1 MAKTY
6 RLFKVAKELNVGT
19 SVLVNKLEQE
29 GISIDNSPN
38 AKLSPEMYDLLLQEF
53 ATDKRLREKAKAMT
67 EKRNEER
74 MSLLNRQDTV
84 TTRKPEEEK
93 KTPEQQ
99 IKSATELRA
108 DVSRMGGEPGK
119 PDAPATE
126 ENPAESTPPA
136 KEEKAPEPVEE
147 KPTPEAKE
155 DKPVEKAPEPEPE
168 PKVAEPEQK
177 AEPKPEPK
185 PEPKVEP
192 APEPEPEKP
201 EPAAKDAEPEKEE
214 KKTGASLNVVGH
226 IDLDALKKK
235 KAKPAPKA
243 EKPKK
248 KQEEEPKP
256 KPEPKAEK
264 PAEEAK
270 PEDPKEPE
278 KIITAGDNAPQLAG
292 LKVLGK
298 IDLGDDRKKKRGGN
312 KKKEDKPGD
321 KQTSDSSDASGKR
334 RRKRKR
340 KKVTTS
346 DVGNA
351 SRDKRGKRGKKK
363 EISQKELGK
372 SIRSTMAQIEQGSS
386 RSRQRNRRAKRDADA
401 EKRRL
406 QEMRA
411 DEASR
416 TIEVTEF
423 ITANEFANLIDVEVN
438 DVIMHSFNL
447 GRMITINQRLDAEV
461 IELIAAEYGFGVEFV
476 DAKEQEFVEVEE
488 EDTPED
494 LKPRDPIIT
503 VMGHVDHGKTTLLD
517 HLRKANVAE
526 GEAGGITQHIG
537 AYKVQVDDHHIT
549 FLDTPGHEAF
559 TAMRARGAQVTDIVI
574 IVIAADDAVMP
585 QTKEAINHAQA
596 AGVPMVFAFNKI
608 DKPGANPDKIR
619 TQLADM
625 DILVEDWGGD
635 YQAQEISAK
644 MGTGVEDLLEKV
656 IIQAELLE
664 LQANPDRFASGT
676 VIEARLDRGRG
687 NVATMLV
694 QRGTMRVGDP
704 LVAGIHFGKV
714 RALINQKGER
724 VEEAGPATPVQVLG
738 LTGQPAAGDRFQV
751 YDSESSAKDV
761 AQKRQELVREQTF
774 RQRTRL
780 SLDEFARTRDR
791 GELNLIIKGDVD
803 GSVEALAGSLL
814 KLSTDEVNVNIVMK
828 AVGGITEND
837 VNLASASEAII
848 LAFNTRPSAAARTLA
863 EREEIDI
870 RTYSVIYDA
879 INDVKSAMEGLLAPE
894 IKEEVTGTAE
904 IRDLFKISKVG
915 TIAGCMVTSGKIN
928 RNDRVRVIRD
938 GVVIYTNDIASL
950 KRFKDDAKD
959 VSAGFECGI
968 MVQNYNDLKIG
979 DILETFKEIEIKRK
993 LE

>member
-19 SVLVNKLEQE
+19 SVLVDKLGQE

-38 AKLSPEMYDLLLQEF
+38 AKITPEMYDLLLQEF
-53 ATDKRLREKAKAMT
+53 ATDKQLREKAKAMT

-93 KTPEQQ
+93 KTPEEQ

-108 DVSRMGGEPGK
+108 DVSRMGGEPVK
-119 PDAPATE
+119 PKAPQQEEAKPEPAPA
-126 ENPAESTPPA
+126 A
-136 KEEKAPEPVEE
+136 KEEPAPTAPAVEPAPVAKKAEPVAE
-147 KPTPEAKE
+147 K
-155 DKPVEKAPEPEPE
+155 KAPEPEP
-168 PKVAEPEQK
+168 A
-177 AEPKPEPK
+177 PEPD
-185 PEPKVEP
+185 PEVVVPEHKVEP
-192 APEPEPEKP
+192 TPDPEPEPEP
-201 EPAAKDAEPEKEE
+201 RPEKEA
-214 KKTGASLNVVGH
+214 KSGPQLNVVGH

-235 KAKPAPKA
+235 KAHPAKA
-243 EKPKK
+243 EKPK
-248 KQEEEPKP
+248 E
-256 KPEPKAEK
+256 KPEPKPQPQAKAKEAPAQK
-264 PAEEAK
+264 DAEESG
-270 PEDPKEPE
+270 DSE

-292 LKVLGK
+292 LTVLGK
-298 IDLGDDRKKKRGGN
+298 IDLGDSRKKKPGN
-312 KKKEDKPGD
+312 KKKDEKPVQRGES
-321 KQTSDSSDASGKR
+321 QSDASKR

-340 KKVTTS
+340 KKVTTT
-346 DVGNA
+346 DAGNA
-351 SRDKRGKRGKKK
+351 NKDNRGKRGKKK

-372 SIRSTMAQIEQGSS
+372 SIRSTMAQLEQGSS
-386 RSRQRNRRAKRDADA
+386 RNRQRSRRARRDADA
-401 EKRRL
+401 EKRRV

-416 TIEVTEF
+416 IIEVTEF

-476 DAKEQEFVEVEE
+476 DAKEQDFVEVEE
-488 EDTPED
+488 EDSPED

-537 AYKVQVDDHHIT
+537 AYQAKVDDHRIT

-596 AGVPMVFAFNKI
+596 AEVPMVFAFNKI
-608 DKPGANPDKIR
+608 DKPGANADKIR

-625 DILVEDWGGD
+625 DILVEDWGGE

-656 IIQAELLE
+656 LIQSELLE
-664 LQANPDRFASGT
+664 LKANPDRFASGT

-694 QRGTMRVGDP
+694 QRGTLKVGDP
-704 LVAGIHFGKV
+704 MVAGIHFGKV

-724 VEEAGPATPVQVLG
+724 VKEAGPSTPVQVLG

-848 LAFNTRPSAAARTLA
+848 LAFNTRPSAVARTLA

-879 INDVKSAMEGLLAPE
+879 INDVKLAMEGLLAPE
-894 IKEEVTGTAE
+894 IREEVTGTAE
-904 IRDLFKISKVG
+904 VRDLFKISKVG

-938 GVVIYTNDIASL
+938 GVVIYTNDLASL

-959 VSAGFECGI
+959 VAAGFECGI

>member
-19 SVLVNKLEQE
+19 SVLVDKLAHE

-38 AKLSPEMYDLLLQEF
+38 AKITPEMYDLLLQEF

-93 KTPEQQ
+93 KTPEEQ

-108 DVSRMGGEPGK
+108 DVSRMGG
-119 PDAPATE
+119 APAAVEPPVVE
-126 ENPAESTPPA
+126 EPAPA
-136 KEEKAPEPVEE
+136 PVEVEAAPEPVAETPSPAPIEE
-147 KPTPEAKE
+147 KPAPE
-155 DKPVEKAPEPEPE
+155 VSPEPEPE
-168 PKVAEPEQK
+168 PIQQSAEPVQEEPVVEQV
-177 AEPKPEPK
+177 P
-185 PEPKVEP
+185 EP
-192 APEPEPEKP
+192 APEPAPEVKP
-201 EPAAKDAEPEKEE
+201 EPVAEAPAVQPKPEEPKPEKE
-214 KKTGASLNVVGH
+214 AAPQLNVVGH

-235 KAKPAPKA
+235 KARPAPA
-243 EKPKK
+243 PENK
-248 KQEEEPKP
+248 KQEPKQAAP
-256 KPEPKAEK
+256 KPEPK
-264 PAEEAK
+264 PDPK
-270 PEDPKEPE
+270 PEEPKEE
-278 KIITAGDNAPQLAG
+278 KIITAGENAPQLAG

-298 IDLGDDRKKKRGGN
+298 IDLGDDRKKKRGA
-312 KKKEDKPGD
+312 KKKDEKPSAKTEDKSGGD
-321 KQTSDSSDASGKR
+321 AGKR

-340 KKVTTS
+340 KKVPTT
-346 DVGNA
+346 DVSSA
-351 SRDKRGKRGKKK
+351 SKDKRGKRGKKK

-372 SIRSTMAQIEQGSS
+372 SIRSTMAQLEQGSS
-386 RSRQRNRRAKRDADA
+386 RSRQRSRRAKRDADA
-401 EKRRL
+401 EKRRM

-411 DEASR
+411 DEAAR
-416 TIEVTEF
+416 IIEVTEF

-476 DAKEQEFVEVEE
+476 DAKEQDFVEIEE
-488 EDTPED
+488 EDNPED

-537 AYKVQVDDHHIT
+537 AYKAQVDDHHIT

-596 AGVPMVFAFNKI
+596 AEVPMVFAFNKI
-608 DKPGANPDKIR
+608 DKPGANADKIR

-644 MGTGVEDLLEKV
+644 MGTGVDDLLEKV
-656 IIQAELLE
+656 LIQAELLE

-694 QRGTMRVGDP
+694 QRGTLKVGDP
-704 LVAGIHFGKV
+704 MVAGIHFGKV

-724 VEEAGPATPVQVLG
+724 VKEAGPATPVQVLG

-863 EREEIDI
+863 DREEIDI

-879 INDVKSAMEGLLAPE
+879 INDVKAAMEGLLAPE

-928 RNDRVRVIRD
+928 RNDRIRVIRD
-938 GVVIYTNDIASL
+938 GVVIYTDDIASL
-950 KRFKDDAKD
+950 KRFKDDAKE
-959 VSAGFECGI
+959 VAAGFECGI
-968 MVQNYNDLKIG
+968 MVQNYNDLKLG
-979 DILETFKEIEIKRK
+979 DVLESFKEIEIKRT
-993 LE
+993 LA